1 MKQPVNMRYDAI
13 RPDHRVISSLI
24 AEGSS
29 VLDLGCGTGEL
40 LALLVQEKQVRAQG
54 IEIDEQAIYACVA
67 RGLSVFHGDI
77 DTGLADYADRS
88 FDYVLLNQS
97 LQQVKKIET
106 VLNDALRVGRKVII
120 GFPNFAHV
128 TARFQIF
135 FRGRTP
141 VTPSLPYE
149 WYDTPN
155 LHFLS
160 ISDFT
165 QYCTKHRIAIEQSIF
180 LGERNDHGCCRTCL
194 RGRGSSLLHK
204 DIFDEN
210 SGFKNH
216 LLLAD
221 GYQSLGIIP

>member
-1 MKQPVNMRYDAI
+1 MKQPVNTRYDAI
-13 RPDHRVISSLI
+13 RPDYRVISSLI
-24 AEGSS
+24 TEGSS
-29 VLDLGCGTGEL
+29 VLDLGCGIGEL
-40 LALLVQEKQVRAQG
+40 LALLVQEKKVRAQG

-77 DTGLADYADRS
+77 DSGLADYADRS

-128 TARFQIF
+128 TARFQMF

-165 QYCTKHRIAIEQSIF
+165 QYCRKHRIVIERSIF
-180 LGERNDHGCCRTCL
+180 LGTGEEIRVLPN
-194 RGRGSSLLHK
+194 
-204 DIFDEN
+204 
-210 SGFKNH
+210 
-216 LLLAD
+216 LLART
-221 GYQSLGIIP
+221 GIFLVTK